1 MSLALVLESS
11 RDDTCVWHDRVD
23 DVLRLVAELKEEEE
37 RLKIIREYERNQP
50 VQTLPPLRKMQKMEA
65 QEQSEEPDLLAIR
78 KT

>member
-1 MSLALVLESS
+1 M
-11 RDDTCVWHDRVD
+11 WHDRVD

-37 RLKIIREYERNQP
+37 RLKIIREYERKQA
-50 VQTLPPLRKMQKMEA
+50 VQTLRKVQRMEA